1 MSISG
6 KKILV
11 AISGSIAA
19 YKMAFFVRLLIKA
32 DAEVKV
38 VMTPSAQDFITP
50 LTLSTLSKNEV
61 WSDVHSGEGWN
72 NHVDLGLWADALLVA
87 PATANTLAKMAN
99 GLCDNLL
106 LAVYLSS
113 RCPVFVAPAMDL
125 DMWIHPATQYNV
137 HRLQGFGNHV
147 LPPEEG
153 ELASGLVGK
162 GRMAEPE
169 TMFKHLEQ
177 FFAAQEVQP
186 LKGKQVLITSGATQE
201 SIDPVRFISNHSTGR
216 MGAALASE
224 MAQAGAQVTLV
235 SAKNA
240 LLPQAHP
247 NINIVPIVSAN
258 DLHQAAAQHF
268 PNADITILAA
278 AVADYTPE
286 QRAPNKIKK
295 KTGPLVLTLKRT
307 VDVAATLGQQ
317 KNAHQ
322 LLIGFALET
331 TNALENAVGK
341 LQRKNFDAIVLNDLS
356 DAGAGFGHTT
366 NKVTIIE
373 ANGQQTS
380 YPLKSK
386 QAVAQDITHKIIQLL
401 PKNS

>member
-1 MSISG
+1 MSLSG

-19 YKMAFFVRLLIKA
+19 YKMASFVRLLIKA
-32 DAEVKV
+32 QAEVKI
-38 VMTPSAQDFITP
+38 VMTPAAQDFITP
-50 LTLSTLSKNEV
+50 LTLSTLSKNPV

-113 RCPVFVAPAMDL
+113 RCPVFIAPAMDL
-125 DMWIHPATQYNV
+125 DMWAHPATQHNIE
-137 HRLQGFGNHV
+137 RLQGFGNHL
-147 LPPEEG
+147 LPVEEG

-169 TMFKHLEQ
+169 TMLQHLED
-177 FFAAQEVQP
+177 FFKMETAQP
-186 LKGKQVLITSGATQE
+186 LLGKQVLITSGATQE
-201 SIDPVRFISNHSTGR
+201 AIDPVRFISNHSTGR
-216 MGAALASE
+216 MGAALAE
-224 MAQAGAQVTLV
+224 QMAKAGATVTLV

-240 LLPQAHP
+240 IRPPVHP
-247 NINIVPIVSAN
+247 HITVVPIVSAN
-258 DLHQAAAQHF
+258 DLHQATAQHF
-268 PNADITILAA
+268 TSADITILAA
-278 AVADYTPE
+278 AVADYTPQE
-286 QRAPNKIKK
+286 RAQHKIKK
-295 KTGPLVLTLKRT
+295 KEGPLTITLTRT
-307 VDVAATLGQQ
+307 IDVAATLGQQ
-317 KNAHQ
+317 KSAHQ

-331 TNALENAVGK
+331 NNALENAVGK
-341 LQRKNFDAIVLNDLS
+341 LKRKNFDAIVLNDLS
-356 DAGAGFGHTT
+356 DTGAGFGHRT

-373 ANGQQTS
+373 SNGQQTS

-386 QAVAQDITHKIIQLL
+386 QAVAQDILAKVLELYTKA
-401 PKNS
+401 S

>member
-1 MSISG
+1 
-6 KKILV
+6 
-11 AISGSIAA
+11 
-19 YKMAFFVRLLIKA
+19 
-32 DAEVKV
+32 
-38 VMTPSAQDFITP
+38 MTPSAQDFITP
-50 LTLSTLSKNEV
+50 LTLSTLSKNDV
-61 WSDVHSGEGWN
+61 WSDVHSGAGWN
-72 NHVDLGLWADALLVA
+72 NHVELGLWADALLVA

-113 RCPVFVAPAMDL
+113 RCPVFFAPAMDL
-125 DMWIHPATQYNV
+125 DMWLHPATQHNV
-137 HRLQGFGNHV
+137 QRLQGFGNHL

-169 TMFKHLEQ
+169 TMFQHLED
-177 FFAAQEVQP
+177 FFAAQEAQP
-186 LKGKQVLITSGATQE
+186 LQGKQVLITSGATQE

-216 MGAALASE
+216 MGAALANE

-240 LLPQAHP
+240 LLPPTHP
-247 NINIVPIVSAN
+247 HINIVPIVSAD
-258 DLHQAAAQHF
+258 DLYQAAAQHF
-268 PNADITILAA
+268 PEADITILAA

-286 QRAPNKIKK
+286 QRAPHKIKK
-295 KTGPLVLTLKRT
+295 KTGPLTLTLKRT

-317 KNAHQ
+317 KAAHQ

-331 TNALENAVGK
+331 TNALENATSK
-341 LQRKNFDAIVLNDLS
+341 LRRKNFDAIVLNDLS
-356 DAGAGFGHTT
+356 DAGAGFGHVT

-373 ANGQQTS
+373 ASGEQTN
-380 YPLKSK
+380 YPLKNK

-401 PKNS
+401 PKTS